1 MKEINGFNDAMNFWR
16 MLFKAPIRAI
26 AVAAVLVI
34 LWFDNGWIFH
44 PIHSTISV
52 VVTVLIMFAVTV
64 CLARL
69 GIFDNLNWRSSL
81 IQKVASKCS
90 IAFLVL
96 VAIYKVFGN
105 RHAILFTILS
115 VVILLIA
122 LKDVILEFLRK

>member
-52 VVTVLIMFAVTV
+52 VVTVLINV
-64 CLARL
+64 
-69 GIFDNLNWRSSL
+69 GIL
-81 IQKVASKCS
+81 IGV
-90 IAFLVL
+90 VL
-96 VAIYKVFGN
+96 VE
-105 RHAILFTILS
+105 
-115 VVILLIA
+115 VVI
-122 LKDVILEFLRK
+122 DVSVPSTL